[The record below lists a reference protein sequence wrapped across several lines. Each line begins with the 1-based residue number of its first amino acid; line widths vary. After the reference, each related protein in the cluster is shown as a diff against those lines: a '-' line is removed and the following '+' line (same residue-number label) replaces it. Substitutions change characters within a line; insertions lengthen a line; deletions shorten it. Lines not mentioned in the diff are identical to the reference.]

1 MRPLYVTVR
10 REQFVKATTENFLG
24 PTKHL
29 SEQVLASLP
38 LLQCRR
44 IVQVILDSS
53 SNCAHTRGFQDAQPL
68 LYMTCH
74 VTCRVYR
81 FLTHALSTGSHI
93 LGRLQ
98 KLSYLQKISA
108 VSKSTVAAYNDHV
121 QNNADSLE
129 SLDR

>member
-1 MRPLYVTVR
+1 ML
-10 REQFVKATTENFLG
+10 N
-24 PTKHL
+24 
-29 SEQVLASLP
+29 
-38 LLQCRR
+38 
-44 IVQVILDSS
+44 SS
-53 SNCAHTRGFQDAQPL
+53 SHRAHTHGFLDESHL
-68 LYMTCH
+68 LSRHAMCTA
-74 VTCRVYR
+74 
-81 FLTHALSTGSHI
+81 FFTHALSTGSHI